1 MTILK
6 SIPGYILLAS
16 LLPVGSTVWAHG
28 TENHGGSSGGIE
40 VAVTET
46 QQSLPIKVDANFE
59 LIDHHRNA
67 VTNQS
72 YQGKHM
78 LVFFGYANCK
88 VMCSLTLTRI
98 GNALNIVGDSL
109 DKLTPLVITVDPER
123 DTPEVMKSELI
134 KYHPNII
141 GLTGNESQLAQVYQG
156 FNQSPESKGL
166 DWEGD
171 PLISHTS
178 YIYMLDKNGNLET
191 FFPPI
196 LNPQS
201 MAKIILKYLDK
212 A

>member
-1 MTILK
+1 MTVLK
-6 SIPGYILLAS
+6 SIPGLFLLLS
-16 LLPVGSTVWAHG
+16 ISTAWAHG
-28 TENHGGSSGGIE
+28 TENHDASSDGVE
-40 VAVTET
+40 VVVTEAK
-46 QQSLPIKVDANFE
+46 QVLPIQVDANFE
-59 LIDHHRNA
+59 LIDHHRNL

-88 VMCSLTLTRI
+88 VMCSFTLTRI

-109 DKLTPLVITVDPER
+109 DKLRPLVITVDPER
-123 DTPEVMKSELI
+123 DTPEVMKTELI

-141 GLTGNESQLAQVYQG
+141 GLTGNETQLARVYKG
-156 FNQSPESKGL
+156 FNQSPKSKGL